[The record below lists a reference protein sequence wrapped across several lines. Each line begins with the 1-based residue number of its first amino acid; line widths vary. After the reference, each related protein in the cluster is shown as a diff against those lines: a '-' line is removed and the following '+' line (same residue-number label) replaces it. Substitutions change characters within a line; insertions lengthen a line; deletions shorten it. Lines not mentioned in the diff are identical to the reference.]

1 MKNTEEKEYEPF
13 SEEWEKEMM
22 KFNKKLLIEF
32 LKKALKE
39 NIELKKESHL

>member
-1 MKNTEEKEYEPF
+1 METKDYEPF

-32 LKKALKE
+32 LKKALIENIKLKE
-39 NIELKKESHL
+39 NETQK